1 MRRIPAPLMK
11 QSWRTI
17 PVSRRRREGYRAG
30 TSSGFEPPERVTS
43 PYHRLKTRGAILAE
57 DATPPT
63 KGPVGEFGVKRR
75 RPGIGRDL
83 CGRTGHSG
91 KHREQSL
98 ARPRSGANRSAA
110 GAGDRP
116 EVAYAT
122 LWVLFGMASFEKILV
137 YFPVVVVMTLALSAG
152 TVIRPRPLLDLFKR
166 TWLILSLIHISEPTR
181 LGM

>member
-75 RPGIGRDL
+75 RPGIGRDPVSYTHL
-83 CGRTGHSG
+83 RAHETGR
-91 KHREQSL
+91 
-98 ARPRSGANRSAA
+98 N
-110 GAGDRP
+110 
-116 EVAYAT
+116 
-122 LWVLFGMASFEKILV
+122 LV
-137 YFPVVVVMTLALSAG
+137 C
-152 TVIRPRPLLDLFKR
+152 RLLL
-166 TWLILSLIHISEPTR
+166 
-181 LGM
+181 